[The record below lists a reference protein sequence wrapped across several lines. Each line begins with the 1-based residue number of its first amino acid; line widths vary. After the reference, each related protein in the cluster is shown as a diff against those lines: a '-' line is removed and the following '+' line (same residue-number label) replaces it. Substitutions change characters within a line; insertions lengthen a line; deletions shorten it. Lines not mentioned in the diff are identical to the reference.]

1 MIKVVTA
8 ECFNV
13 VGELERSI
21 SGDSGTGSAQQILG
35 DAEIPTLGW
44 PPESFDAA
52 SGDEDSLM
60 GGLGTPVSTAKATPS
75 PANGAQ
81 STCVADPIERR
92 VNALFA
98 LKLLCDCPVL
108 APHLRELLS
117 AK

>member
-1 MIKVVTA
+1 MLTA
-8 ECFNV
+8 SLCIV
-13 VGELERSI
+13 AGELERSI

-81 STCVADPIERR
+81 STYVADPTERR
-92 VNALFA
+92 VNALLA
-98 LKLLCDCPVL
+98 LKLLCDSPAL
-108 APHLRELLS
+108 APQLRELLS